1 MVNLLSGM
9 FAIIF
14 DELKFAIRRKTIT
27 SYILFIFVFTIAL
40 YGTYMQK
47 YGAVQVETPLLLML
61 PFELEKGVAPLTDFA
76 IFLMTF
82 AALAMGSASSGV
94 SPDMALPIDM
104 VLPVDLG
111 ITLFIIAPILIALS
125 SLSKLSVRLCASSI
139 ARERESKTLY
149 HLLVSPQP
157 RAMAY
162 LSKLIGAMGA
172 VLPMIILVFAG
183 VAWVIDASF
192 MPHIEVKQAAQLKN
206 QVLIASL
213 VTTFLFA
220 SIGIFISTITRNE
233 ESAVNRGGWILKIM
247 IILTTMWIFLP
258 VFNAVSKSMAL
269 TVEKITM
276 ISPLTLD
283 MIALYSGEMFNQYML
298 IQVVVGL
305 LFLFSGMMIF
315 ARQDVEY

>member
-1 MVNLLSGM
+1 MVNLLKGI

-27 SYILFIFVFTIAL
+27 SYILFLFIFTIAL

-47 YGAVQVETPLLLML
+47 YGAIQGEMPLLSML

-82 AALAMGSASSGV
+82 ALSAFQSAGSGV
-94 SPDMALPIDM
+94 APDVIM
-104 VLPVDLG
+104 PVDIG

-162 LSKLIGAMGA
+162 LSKFIGAIGA
-172 VLPMIILVFAG
+172 VLPMIIFVFLG
-183 VAWVIDASF
+183 VVWIIGASF
-192 MPHIEVKQAAQLKN
+192 MPHLEVEQATQLKN
-206 QVLIASL
+206 QVLIASI

-247 IILTTMWIFLP
+247 LALSTLWIFSP
-258 VFNAVSKSMAL
+258 IFSVAGENAAS
-269 TVEKITM
+269 TIEKITM

-283 MIALYSGEMFNQYML
+283 MIALYGGEMFTQYML
-298 IQVVVGL
+298 IQVGVGL
-305 LFLFSGMMIF
+305 LFLFGGMMIF
-315 ARQDVEY
+315 VRQDVEY

>member
-1 MVNLLSGM
+1 MVNLLKGI

-27 SYILFIFVFTIAL
+27 SYILFLFIFTIAL

-47 YGAVQVETPLLLML
+47 YGAIQGEMPLLSML
-61 PFELEKGVAPLTDFA
+61 PIELEKGVAPLTDFA

-82 AALAMGSASSGV
+82 AVSALQSASSGAI
-94 SPDMALPIDM
+94 PDVVM
-104 VLPVDLG
+104 PVDIG

-162 LSKLIGAMGA
+162 LSKFIGAIGA
-172 VLPMIILVFAG
+172 VLPMIVLVFAG
-183 VAWVIDASF
+183 VVWIIGASF
-192 MPHIEVKQAAQLKN
+192 VPHIEVGEATQLKN

-247 IILTTMWIFLP
+247 LALTTLWIFLP
-258 VFNAVSKSMAL
+258 IFNAASESTAL
-269 TVEKITM
+269 MVEKITM
-276 ISPLTLD
+276 LSPLTLN
-283 MIALYSGEMFNQYML
+283 MVALYGGEMFNQYML
-298 IQVVVGL
+298 IQVGVGL
-305 LFLFSGMMIF
+305 VFLFGGMIIF
-315 ARQDVEY
+315 VRQDVEY

>member
-1 MVNLLSGM
+1 MVNLLKGI

-27 SYILFIFVFTIAL
+27 SYILFLFVFTIAL

-47 YGAVQVETPLLLML
+47 YGAIQGEMPLLSML
-61 PFELEKGVAPLTDFA
+61 PIELEKGVAPLTDFA

-82 AALAMGSASSGV
+82 AVSALQSAGSGAV
-94 SPDMALPIDM
+94 PDIVM
-104 VLPVDLG
+104 PVDIG

-162 LSKLIGAMGA
+162 LSKFIGAIGA
-172 VLPMIILVFAG
+172 VLPMIVLVFAG
-183 VAWVIDASF
+183 VVWIIGASF
-192 MPHIEVKQAAQLKN
+192 VPHIEVGQATQLKN

-247 IILTTMWIFLP
+247 LALTTLWIFAP
-258 VFNAVSKSMAL
+258 IFSVAGESTASTIGM
-269 TVEKITM
+269 ITM
-276 ISPLTLD
+276 LSPLTLN
-283 MIALYSGEMFNQYML
+283 MIALYGGEMFNQYML
-298 IQVVVGL
+298 IQVGAGL
-305 LFLFSGMMIF
+305 VFLLGGMMIF
-315 ARQDVEY
+315 VRQDVEY

>member
-1 MVNLLSGM
+1 MVNLLKGI

-27 SYILFIFVFTIAL
+27 SYILFLFVFTIAL

-47 YGAVQVETPLLLML
+47 YGAIQGEMPLLSML
-61 PFELEKGVAPLTDFA
+61 PIELEKGVAPLTDFA
-76 IFLMTF
+76 IFLMAF
-82 AALAMGSASSGV
+82 VVSALQSASTGT
-94 SPDMALPIDM
+94 PPDM
-104 VLPVDLG
+104 VLPVDIG

-162 LSKLIGAMGA
+162 LSKFIGAIGA

-183 VAWVIDASF
+183 VVWIIGASF
-192 MPHIEVKQAAQLKN
+192 VPHIEVGQATQLKS

-247 IILTTMWIFLP
+247 IVLTSVWIFLP
-258 VFNAVSKSMAL
+258 IFNAASENTAL
-269 TVEKITM
+269 MVEKITM
-276 ISPLTLD
+276 LSPLTLN
-283 MIALYSGEMFNQYML
+283 MVALYNGEMFNQYML
-298 IQVVVGL
+298 IQVGVGL
-305 LFLFSGMMIF
+305 LFLFGGMMIF
-315 ARQDVEY
+315 VRQDVEY

>member
-1 MVNLLSGM
+1 MVNLLKGM

-47 YGAVQVETPLLLML
+47 YGAVQVETPLLSML
-61 PFELEKGVAPLTDFA
+61 PIELEKGVAPLADFL

-82 AALAMGSASSGV
+82 AALAMGSAGSGV
-94 SPDMALPIDM
+94 SPDM

-125 SLSKLSVRLCASSI
+125 SFSKLSVRLCASCI

-157 RAMAY
+157 RTMAY

-172 VLPMIILVFAG
+172 VLPMIVLVFAG
-183 VAWVIDASF
+183 VVWIIDASF
-192 MPHIEVKQAAQLKN
+192 MPHIEVEQAAQLKN

-247 IILTTMWIFLP
+247 IALTTMWIFLP
-258 VFNAVSKSMAL
+258 VFNAISKSTAL

-276 ISPLTLD
+276 LSPLTLD

-315 ARQDVEY
+315 VRQDVEY

>member
-1 MVNLLSGM
+1 MVNLFKGI

-27 SYILFIFVFTIAL
+27 SYILFLFIFTIAL

-47 YGAVQVETPLLLML
+47 YGAVQGEMPLLL
-61 PFELEKGVAPLTDFA
+61 PIELEKGVAPLTDFA

-82 AALAMGSASSGV
+82 AISALQSAGSGV
-94 SPDMALPIDM
+94 VPDVIM
-104 VLPVDLG
+104 PVDIG

-162 LSKLIGAMGA
+162 LSKFIGAIGA
-172 VLPMIILVFAG
+172 VLPMIVLVFAG
-183 VAWVIDASF
+183 VVWTIGASF
-192 MPHIEVKQAAQLKN
+192 MPHIEVGQATQLKN

-247 IILTTMWIFLP
+247 LALTTLWIFLP
-258 VFNAVSKSMAL
+258 IFNAASENTAL
-269 TVEKITM
+269 MIEKITM
-276 ISPLTLD
+276 FSPLTLS
-283 MIALYSGEMFNQYML
+283 MVALYGGEMFNQYML
-298 IQVVVGL
+298 IQVGVGL
-305 LFLFSGMMIF
+305 LFLFGGMMIF
-315 ARQDVEY
+315 VRQDVEY

>member
-1 MVNLLSGM
+1 MVNLFKGV

-14 DELKFAIRRKTIT
+14 DELKFAIKRKTIT
-27 SYILFIFVFTIAL
+27 SYILFSFIFTIAL
-40 YGTYMQK
+40 YGTYMQE
-47 YGAVQVETPLLLML
+47 YGAVQGEMPLLSIL
-61 PFELEKGVAPLTDFA
+61 PIELEKGVAPLTDFA
-76 IFLMTF
+76 IFLMAF
-82 AALAMGSASSGV
+82 AASALQSASAGAGASTDV
-94 SPDMALPIDM
+94 
-104 VLPVDLG
+104 VLPVDIG

-157 RAMAY
+157 RVMAY
-162 LSKLIGAMGA
+162 LSKFIGAIGA

-183 VAWVIDASF
+183 VVWIIGASF
-192 MPHIEVKQAAQLKN
+192 VPHIEVGQATQLKN
-206 QVLIASL
+206 QVLIVSL

-220 SIGIFISTITRNE
+220 SIGMFLSTITHNE

-247 IILTTMWIFLP
+247 LALTSVWIFLP
-258 VFNAVSKSMAL
+258 IFSVAGESTASTIEM
-269 TVEKITM
+269 ITM

-283 MIALYSGEMFNQYML
+283 MVALYGGEMFNQYML
-298 IQVVVGL
+298 IQLGVGL

-315 ARQDVEY
+315 VRQDVDY

>member
-1 MVNLLSGM
+1 MVNLVKGI

-14 DELKFAIRRKTIT
+14 DELKFAIKRKTIT
-27 SYILFIFVFTIAL
+27 SYILFLFVFTIAL

-47 YGAVQVETPLLLML
+47 YGAIQGEMPLLSML
-61 PFELEKGVAPLTDFA
+61 PIELEKGVAPLTDFA

-82 AALAMGSASSGV
+82 AVSALQSAGSGAV
-94 SPDMALPIDM
+94 PDIVM
-104 VLPVDLG
+104 PVDIG

-162 LSKLIGAMGA
+162 LSKFIGAIGA
-172 VLPMIILVFAG
+172 VLPMIVLVFAG
-183 VAWVIDASF
+183 VVWIIGTSF
-192 MPHIEVKQAAQLKN
+192 VPHIEVGQATQLKN

-247 IILTTMWIFLP
+247 LALTTLWIFLP
-258 VFNAVSKSMAL
+258 IFNAASENTAL
-269 TVEKITM
+269 MVEKITM
-276 ISPLTLD
+276 LSPLTLN
-283 MIALYSGEMFNQYML
+283 MIALYGGEMFNQYML
-298 IQVVVGL
+298 IQVGAGL
-305 LFLFSGMMIF
+305 VFLLGGMMIF
-315 ARQDVEY
+315 VRQDVEY

>member
-1 MVNLLSGM
+1 MVNLFKGV

-14 DELKFAIRRKTIT
+14 DELKFAIRQKTIT
-27 SYILFIFVFTIAL
+27 SYILFSFVFAISL

-47 YGAVQVETPLLLML
+47 YGAVQGEMPLIALLPM
-61 PFELEKGVAPLTDFA
+61 ELEKGVAPLTDFA
-76 IFLMTF
+76 IFLMAF
-82 AALAMGSASSGV
+82 FVSALQSASSGTP
-94 SPDMALPIDM
+94 PDV
-104 VLPVDLG
+104 VLPVDIG

-162 LSKLIGAMGA
+162 LSKFIGAIGA
-172 VLPMIILVFAG
+172 AIPMIVLVFAG
-183 VAWVIDASF
+183 VVWIIGASF
-192 MPHIEVKQAAQLKN
+192 MPHIEVEQASQLKN
-206 QVLIASL
+206 QVLIASI

-220 SIGIFISTITRNE
+220 SIGMFLSTITRNE

-247 IILTTMWIFLP
+247 IVLTTLWIFLP
-258 VFNAVSKSMAL
+258 IFSVAGESTVSTL
-269 TVEKITM
+269 EKITM
-276 ISPLTLD
+276 ISPLTLN
-283 MIALYSGEMFNQYML
+283 MVALYGGEMFNQYML
-298 IQVVVGL
+298 IQLGVGL

-315 ARQDVEY
+315 VRQDVEY

>member
-1 MVNLLSGM
+1 MVNLLKGI

-27 SYILFIFVFTIAL
+27 SYILFLFIFTIAL

-47 YGAVQVETPLLLML
+47 YGAIQGEMPLLSML
-61 PFELEKGVAPLTDFA
+61 PLELEKGVAPLTDFA

-82 AALAMGSASSGV
+82 ALSAFQSAGSGAA
-94 SPDMALPIDM
+94 PDVIM
-104 VLPVDLG
+104 PVDIG

-162 LSKLIGAMGA
+162 LSKFIGAIGA
-172 VLPMIILVFAG
+172 VLPMIIFVFLG
-183 VAWVIDASF
+183 VVWIIGASF
-192 MPHIEVKQAAQLKN
+192 MPHLEVEQATQLKN
-206 QVLIASL
+206 QVLIASI

-247 IILTTMWIFLP
+247 LALSTLWIFSP
-258 VFNAVSKSMAL
+258 IFSVAGENAAS
-269 TVEKITM
+269 TIEKITM

-283 MIALYSGEMFNQYML
+283 MIALYGGEMFTQYML
-298 IQVVVGL
+298 IQVGVGL
-305 LFLFSGMMIF
+305 LFLFGGMMIF
-315 ARQDVEY
+315 VRQDVEY

>member
-1 MVNLLSGM
+1 MVNLLKGI

-27 SYILFIFVFTIAL
+27 SYILFLFVFTIAL

-47 YGAVQVETPLLLML
+47 YGAIQGEMPLLSML
-61 PFELEKGVAPLTDFA
+61 PIELEKGVAPLTDFA

-82 AALAMGSASSGV
+82 AVSALQSAGSGAV
-94 SPDMALPIDM
+94 PDIVM
-104 VLPVDLG
+104 PVDIG

-162 LSKLIGAMGA
+162 LSKFIGAIGA
-172 VLPMIILVFAG
+172 VLPMIVLVFAG
-183 VAWVIDASF
+183 VVWIIGASF
-192 MPHIEVKQAAQLKN
+192 VPHIEVGQATQLKN

-247 IILTTMWIFLP
+247 LALTTLWIFSP
-258 VFNAVSKSMAL
+258 IFSVAGESTAS
-269 TVEKITM
+269 TIGIITM
-276 ISPLTLD
+276 LSPLTLN
-283 MIALYSGEMFNQYML
+283 MIALYGGEMFNQYML
-298 IQVVVGL
+298 IQVGAGL
-305 LFLFSGMMIF
+305 VFLLGGMMIF
-315 ARQDVEY
+315 VRQDVEY